1 MYTLELRSPAKAQ
14 LKRLDTTIRK
24 QVLEKLNELCAN
36 FKTRRH
42 IALKGRD
49 RGRFK
54 LQVGNYR
61 ASMLLISKPE
71 WLSSTEWHTAAK
83 SIHRHQMCACFGVLP
98 DIRLDR
104 RPAPLAVF
112 TLNGG
117 KDEKT
122 E

>member
-1 MYTLELRSPAKAQ
+1 MYTLELRSPAKTQ
-14 LKRLDTTIRK
+14 LKRLDATIRK

-61 ASMLLISKPE
+61 AVYAFDKQTRVVVVHRVAHRSKVY
-71 WLSSTEWHTAAK
+71 S
-83 SIHRHQMCACFGVLP
+83 
-98 DIRLDR
+98 
-104 RPAPLAVF
+104 
-112 TLNGG
+112 
-117 KDEKT
+117 
-122 E
+122 